1 MPARQ
6 AGRGILVMATIEAK
20 PGGLSAAAREA
31 RPGDVVV
38 LAAGVYKGE
47 RLVLTTP
54 GVTWRAVEGA
64 DVWLDGGWGV
74 GDGPGDGQGGPPM
87 VSISGAGVVVEG
99 LTIRNSP
106 GDGIAVGDG
115 GDNSAII
122 NCRVDHSYSGG
133 IIVNGSKPL
142 GGVRIVDC
150 VITRSGM
157 SWAAGYRR
165 NVSGSLNLIRAD
177 SAFVVN
183 TVVAYGYGEGINIGK
198 GSRGCAVV
206 GCTIFDNAHLCLYFN
221 RCTECRAENNTLF
234 LTGFRERLVGGDTW
248 PAGLVFGDEVSARA
262 NTFPHSRGNK
272 ARGNV
277 IINCGTLLS
286 VRNNNKA
293 DGYDT
298 CLDADTLIEGNTFIG
313 GPCTRAGLDIKE
325 NLQGRPHEAAVIREN
340 VIDLRHGAAGADIA
354 TSSSRAIYWRR
365 NAWSA
370 TPPKACQGEGDING
384 FRLMAAD
391 AVLRNNFPQP
401 EHNVNLDNYRPP
413 ALSPLIGAGANGRTI
428 GALGATSA
436 PPPPPPP
443 DPPAAPPWR
452 EQLAERER
460 VLVANCELNG
470 PGPEWTPDGW
480 VYGLVGKLAGLLDG
494 EGG

>member
-74 GDGPGDGQGGPPM
+74 GAGPGDGQGGPPM
-87 VSISGAGVVVEG
+87 IGVRAQITLEG
-99 LTIRNSP
+99 IGVRNSS

-115 GDNSAII
+115 ADGAVIRG
-122 NCRVDHSYSGG
+122 CRTDHNYSGG
-133 IIVNGSKPL
+133 IIINGSKPIK
-142 GGVRIVDC
+142 GVRVESC
-150 VITRSGM
+150 TITRSGM
-157 SWAAGYRR
+157 SWEAGWRR
-165 NVSGSLNLIRAD
+165 NVSGSVNLIRAEACVIED
-177 SAFVVN
+177 C
-183 TVVAYGYGEGINIGK
+183 TVAYGHGEGVNIGK
-198 GSRGCAVV
+198 GSVRCIVRGNV
-206 GCTIFDNAHLCLYFN
+206 IFDNSHLCLYFN
-221 RCTECRAENNTLF
+221 RSVDCVAEGNVLF

-277 IINCGTLLS
+277 VVNCGTLLS
-286 VRNNNKA
+286 VRNNSKA